1 MHAPTNAPV
10 ILDIIFLIKYFDK
23 NPINKTEPHV
33 NRAVPWKPINKSVL
47 LDFSAAMKIDFTPK
61 FVPLCHSQNE
71 R

>member
-33 NRAVPWKPINKSVL
+33 NRAVPWKPINKSVRAKL
-47 LDFSAAMKIDFTPK
+47 TIKAGRYLIPNRAGI
-61 FVPLCHSQNE
+61 
-71 R
+71 